1 MKSVKFIL
9 AILSLLLLPVHP
21 VLGSW
26 SSTPDATISRTLEK
40 TLADVDE
47 PITVTVTFT
56 NSHTSSALRGFYYSE
71 QIPQGVTVSTVSVKL
86 DGIDVSNYTYEVGL
100 SDAVYPSYTPH
111 RWILET
117 PPDFTED
124 NPVPFGDSTLEI
136 VYTVSSSARGSHY
149 FEHFNWVGYYEGDQD
164 PAFGHSEGGDEVT
177 LVFST
182 KDGVAVNFAAYSLYH
197 YENGSWNKIH
207 DGKPENMLG
216 VGMDLYA
223 DFGGVSTGGQG
234 LYKYDGIWT
243 RLTPADAQD
252 MVDVGSDLYVDFGGV
267 STGGQG
273 LYKYDGTWTRLSNV
287 DAEDMVGVG
296 GDLYVDFGGASTGG
310 YGLYKYDGTW
320 TMLTPADADGMCAV
334 DLE

>member
-1 MKSVKFIL
+1 MKSLVYISTVL
-9 AILSLLLLPVHP
+9 GLLLLPVHS
-21 VLGSW
+21 VFGSW
-26 SSTPDATISRTLEK
+26 SSTTDATISRTFEK
-40 TLADVDE
+40 TVAEVDE
-47 PITVTVTFT
+47 PVTVTVTFT
-56 NSHTSSALRGFYYSE
+56 NSHASSDLRGFYYSE
-71 QIPQGVTVSTVSVKL
+71 QIPEGIAVSTTSVK
-86 DGIDVSNYTYEVGL
+86 INNTDVSNYTYEVGL
-100 SDAVYPSYTPH
+100 PGDVYTSYTPH

-117 PPDFTED
+117 PPAFTED

-273 LYKYDGTWTRLSNV
+273 LYKYDGTWTS
-287 DAEDMVGVG
+287 
-296 GDLYVDFGGASTGG
+296 
-310 YGLYKYDGTW
+310 
-320 TMLTPADADGMCAV
+320 LTPADADGMCAV